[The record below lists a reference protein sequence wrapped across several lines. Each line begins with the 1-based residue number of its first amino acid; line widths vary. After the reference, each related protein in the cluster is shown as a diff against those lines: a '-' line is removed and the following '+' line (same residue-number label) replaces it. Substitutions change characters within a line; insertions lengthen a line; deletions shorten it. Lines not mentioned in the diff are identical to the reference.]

1 MSDVQRRAA
10 RARDDE
16 SADARRQPMNAVLML
31 IVLAGWLKG
40 RWR

>member
-1 MSDVQRRAA
+1 MTTDMAWIIRDAMHAA
-10 RARDDE
+10 H
-16 SADARRQPMNAVLML
+16 PMNAVLML